1 MQPESVKT
9 LEVTREEV
17 KAKIELRDALDQ
29 LHRSPAF
36 KKVILNRY
44 ITERPQELVKLMALP
59 QNDQQKELVHNSMV
73 GISSLQAFFLSIYRD
88 GDQAEADLAEYD
100 AMIAEQSEESAN
112 V

>member
-1 MQPESVKT
+1 MQQSVQT

-17 KAKIELRDALDQ
+17 KAKIELMEALDQ

-36 KKVILNRY
+36 KKVILGKY
-44 ITERPQELVKLMALP
+44 LKDRPQELVKLMALP

-73 GISSLQAFFLSIYRD
+73 GISALQAFFLSVYRD
-88 GDQAEADLAEYD
+88 GEQAKEDLKEYD
-100 AMIAEQSEESAN
+100 AMIAERVAEEQAD